1 MNANHEELERW
12 IHDVI
17 ISKALLKIY
26 ASWEETDKTLHIPPV
41 YGDYEQAQF
50 FGTDKERAT
59 WLVER
64 DKRDKT
70 AETFMGMYGMD
81 EGKYVYL
88 TALLGMHILDGTIK
102 KPKDAAEA
110 EETRRLLMTN
120 YIHGDPESAF
130 NTYGWILRGKAE
142 DMKRYLETGTVVLT
156 ELGKKEGILRY
167 SDRRLTTPKRSSGFP
182 GLLMIN
188 SLSSL
193 VFLLTD
199 RTLKKYTCR
208 SVP

>member
-1 MNANHEELERW
+1 MEEFTADGSETRIRKENMNANHEELERW

-156 ELGKKEGILRY
+156 ELGKKEGIL
-167 SDRRLTTPKRSSGFP
+167 TEG
-182 GLLMIN
+182 
-188 SLSSL
+188 
-193 VFLLTD
+193 
-199 RTLKKYTCR
+199 
-208 SVP
+208 

>member
-142 DMKRYLETGTVVLT
+142 DTWEER
-156 ELGKKEGILRY
+156 RY

-199 RTLKKYTCR
+199 RTSKKYTCR

>member
-1 MNANHEELERW
+1 MEEFTASGSGNRIRKEYMNANHEELERW

-41 YGDYEQAQF
+41 YGDYERAQF

-102 KPKDAAEA
+102 KTKNYSMDEA
-110 EETRRLLMTN
+110 DEALRLLMTN
-120 YIHGDPESAF
+120 YIHGDPESPF

-142 DMKRYLETGTVVLT
+142 DMKRYLETGTNILT
-156 ELGKKEGILRY
+156 ELGKKEGIL
-167 SDRRLTTPKRSSGFP
+167 TEG
-182 GLLMIN
+182 
-188 SLSSL
+188 
-193 VFLLTD
+193 
-199 RTLKKYTCR
+199 
-208 SVP
+208 